1 MDHAVT
7 AGFRQDPEKQLDPVR
22 GLLLEYIDGTTLGKA
37 RLSCTGARSLRTQL
51 TRLHSLGIAH
61 GGFYPRNI
69 MVSKGRNGRAL
80 LIDFSSAKIWPRR
93 GCLNKDD
100 FDNYLECEKSDLEFF
115 FLQLQKASIEAW
127 FIPILSNA
135 DFANIKQLRRHQGIK
150 STETRNEEEA
160 YSGQLPVYI
169 RGAVQEFVD

>member
-1 MDHAVT
+1 
-7 AGFRQDPEKQLDPVR
+7 
-22 GLLLEYIDGTTLGKA
+22 
-37 RLSCTGARSLRTQL
+37 
-51 TRLHSLGIAH
+51 
-61 GGFYPRNI
+61 

-93 GCLNKDD
+93 SRLNKDD

-135 DFANIKQLRRHQGIK
+135 DFVNIKQLRRHQGIK
-150 STETRNEEEA
+150 STEIRNEEEA
-160 YSGQLPVYI
+160 YGGQLPVYI
-169 RGAVQEFVD
+169 RNLSTEEFQVIKLSCVLLSILTTPFSPHTIC